1 VSTIRIERMD
11 MMISGDPNSME
22 IYVRVAHMRGYAYG
36 LRGRTR
42 FWTPIRSCIGDP
54 MPTWR
59 TLEHCDFP
67 RVLEM
72 QQHEAIAKMIALL
85 QKNRRSL
92 RTNPRLNIDNGLPED
107 EYFPNGKSINF
118 VRAGV
123 CKQRVYE

>member
-1 VSTIRIERMD
+1 
-11 MMISGDPNSME
+11 MISGDPNSME

-42 FWTPIRSCIGDP
+42 FWTPIRAPIGDS
-54 MPTWR
+54 TWI
-59 TLEHCDFP
+59 TFEHSYFP

-72 QQHEAIAKMIALL
+72 KQQEAIAKMIALI
-85 QKNRRSL
+85 QKHWRSL
-92 RTNPRLNIDNGLPED
+92 RTNPRLNIDNGMPD
-107 EYFPNGKSINF
+107 YEYFPKGKSINF

>member
-1 VSTIRIERMD
+1 
-11 MMISGDPNSME
+11 MISGDPNSME

-42 FWTPIRSCIGDP
+42 IWTPIRAPIGDAK
-54 MPTWR
+54 PTWK
-59 TLEHCDFP
+59 TFEHSYFP

-72 QQHEAIAKMIALL
+72 QQNEAIAKMIALL

-92 RTNPRLNIDNGLPED
+92 RTNPKLNIDDGLPD
-107 EYFPNGKSINF
+107 YEYFTKGKSINF

-123 CKQRVYE
+123 KRVYE